1 VARILVLAFGA
12 AFFPALLA
20 CVAILISRPEPRR
33 LIFAFYLGGLIVS
46 VVAGWAVLQVFEG
59 GGEVA
64 GSTSEAPDGS
74 ISIVVGLVGLFFAW
88 LMVTHR
94 GRALVDRWRARHPR
108 KPKPKREGPSWV
120 ERRLSQATIRI
131 AFLVGAAIN
140 LPGPFYLLAL
150 GDLSNGYSTAEQIIA
165 IVLFNAIMF
174 ALLEVPLVGYLVDPE
189 WTDRAVAGAGAGLNA
204 NGLKIIGALLGLV
217 SLGLVLQ
224 GIGAE
229 L

>member
-1 VARILVLAFGA
+1 
-12 AFFPALLA
+12 LLA

-46 VVAGWAVLQVFEG
+46 VAAGWAVLQVFEG

-74 ISIVVGLVGLFFAW
+74 LSIVVGLVGLLFAW

-120 ERRLSQATIRI
+120 
-131 AFLVGAAIN
+131 
-140 LPGPFYLLAL
+140 
-150 GDLSNGYSTAEQIIA
+150 
-165 IVLFNAIMF
+165 
-174 ALLEVPLVGYLVDPE
+174 
-189 WTDRAVAGAGAGLNA
+189 
-204 NGLKIIGALLGLV
+204 
-217 SLGLVLQ
+217 
-224 GIGAE
+224 
-229 L
+229 